1 MSGLPSAEPF
11 FYLRGENMNYE
22 EFKDALLAALRDF
35 YGSDA
40 DIQLTDVVKLN
51 DVHMDGISIIHKEGD
66 TRMNPILYANDLY
79 ENYIED
85 GIPFEEIVGRVIDTR
100 EQNQI
105 APEIFDITKFLYDWN
120 VVSGRVY
127 PMLIQTESNKET
139 LEHLVSTPFL
149 DLSVIYYIKLDT
161 LNEAEANVKITYP
174 LLESLNITADQLH
187 EQALYNLRNKDG
199 LEIHS
204 MAYILRDLLNVS
216 DLPDAYENDTLHVLS
231 NQSKMFGAAHLLNMD
246 NLPAP
251 YDNRS
256 FYVIPS
262 SIHEAI
268 LVDDTT
274 IRADALDDMIRDVN
288 STILSPQEILSS
300 HCYYYDGES
309 RQLSICA

>member
-1 MSGLPSAEPF
+1 
-11 FYLRGENMNYE
+11 MNYE

-40 DIQLTDVVKLN
+40 DIQLTNVVKLN

-66 TRMNPILYANDLY
+66 TQMNPILYANDLY

-268 LVDDTT
+268 LVDDAT